1 MQLCKEQNSI
11 LLFTQ
16 LHVTGI
22 ELKCTINF
30 PPLFHTLYCCYISK
44 TTLQQSLT
52 ISMTIHVLT
61 VSTTVVKWSRGKWD
75 KSPTITRLWNVS
87 AFTGSAWRFTKY
99 TACSNSVNMHCQRH
113 CDIERWRQVQIHLHR
128 MCDHTKYNTYGWPG
142 RWLHKIPNSHQLLIL
157 LLIATITVIYIIPSH
172 SFRST

>member
-1 MQLCKEQNSI
+1 MQLCREQNSI

-22 ELKCTINF
+22 LNSNVQLTS

-44 TTLQQSLT
+44 ATLQQPLT
-52 ISMTIHVLT
+52 MSMTVHVLT

-99 TACSNSVNMHCQRH
+99 TACSNSVSMHCWRH

-128 MCDHTKYNTYGWPG
+128 MCDHHAKYNTYSWPG

-157 LLIATITVIYIIPSH
+157 LFIATTTVIYI
-172 SFRST
+172 